1 MGHTTAIQ
9 LKEEK
14 FVFTSKAKN
23 LAFILMGLGL
33 VLALIGYFTYH
44 PSIEGLTEE
53 QNHHLPIKRM
63 LGALL
68 FNGYFFFVISTLAII
83 FIVISQLANAG
94 WYVAVRR
101 IPEAMGAYMPVGAI
115 TVFVIVF
122 LSLMVFHGG
131 IYHWAHDGV
140 IEQDALLAKKT
151 WYLNKPFFLIRV
163 ALFTGFWVWCASM
176 IRKYSLKEDQLSTGL
191 TDTTFF
197 DKSFRI
203 SALFMIVFGFTFSMF
218 AWDIT
223 MSLDAHW
230 YSTIFTIY
238 NFGTAWV
245 SAMTIFYLILMYL
258 RSNGYL
264 NGIATDEHMHDL
276 GKWMFAISMFWT
288 YMWVAQFLLIWYAN
302 IPEEIAYYKPRMYG
316 SYKFYF
322 YFNLVMNF
330 IIPFFL
336 FMKRGAK
343 RNNTIGIIVG
353 ICILIGHW
361 NDMYLMVMPGAM
373 NLATDVT
380 THNPTGIIEVPSQGV
395 GFMELG
401 FLCLFGGAFLFVVL
415 NALSKAN
422 LYPTKHPYILES
434 VQHDT
439 GV

>member
-9 LKEEK
+9 LKDEK

-23 LAFILMGLGL
+23 LTFILMALGL

-53 QNHHLPIKRM
+53 QNHHLPIKRL
-63 LGALL
+63 LGAILY
-68 FNGYFFFVISTLAII
+68 NGYFFFGMATLAII

-101 IPEAMGAYMPVGAI
+101 VLEAMSTFMPVGALI
-115 TVFVIVF
+115 IFIVAL
-122 LSLMVFHGG
+122 LSLTVFHGG

-140 IEQDALLAKKT
+140 TDIDPLLAKKT
-151 WYLNKPFFLIRV
+151 WYLNKPFFLIRI
-163 ALFTGFWVWCASM
+163 AGFTGFWIWAASM
-176 IRKYSLKEDQLSTGL
+176 VRKYSRQEDQLSTGL

-197 DKSFRI
+197 DKSFRL
-203 SALFMIVFGFTFSMF
+203 SAAFMIVFGFTFSMF
-218 AWDIT
+218 AWDVT

-238 NFGTAWV
+238 NFATTWV
-245 SAMTIFYLILMYL
+245 CAMTVCYLLTWYL
-258 RSNGYL
+258 RSNGYME
-264 NGIATDEHMHDL
+264 GIVTDEHMHDL
-276 GKWMFAISMFWT
+276 GKWVFAISMFWT

-316 SYKFYF
+316 SYKFSF
-322 YFNLVMNF
+322 YLNLALNF
-330 IIPFFL
+330 IVPFFV

-343 RNNTIGIIVG
+343 RNKNVG
-353 ICILIGHW
+353 AFVGACILIGHW

-380 THNPTGIIEVPSQGV
+380 SHNPTGIIEVPSQGV
-395 GFMELG
+395 GAMEVG
-401 FLCLFGGAFLFVVL
+401 FLLLFAGAFLFTVL
-415 NALSKAN
+415 NALSKYN
-422 LYPTKHPYILES
+422 LYPKNHPYILES